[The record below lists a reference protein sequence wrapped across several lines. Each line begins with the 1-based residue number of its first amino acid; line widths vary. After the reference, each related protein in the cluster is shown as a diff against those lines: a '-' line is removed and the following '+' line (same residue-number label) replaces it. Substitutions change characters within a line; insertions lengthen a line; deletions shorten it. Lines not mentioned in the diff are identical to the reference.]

1 MGPVGEPMIQP
12 PKHVIQFSCGSFD
25 KELMSQSKFPWLGS
39 NVRETQPISELRI
52 RMGLYGKNGKESG
65 HH

>member
-1 MGPVGEPMIQP
+1 MIQP
-12 PKHVIQFSCGSFD
+12 PVVQFSCRSFD
-25 KELMSQSKFPWLGS
+25 EELMSQSKFPWLGS

-52 RMGLYGKNGKESG
+52 GMGLYGKKGQEHG